1 MSFCHTWW
9 MFHSFLLE
17 WRLDRNHQVYR
28 ALPCLCMV
36 WSSVYDQWSCYL
48 PLGLCSYIPWKRIW
62 FSLFRERK
70 KKQVSWHYMLTNTRK
85 DLAKCVHVWVK
96 GIFLSGQYLQINKL
110 QRNLHGIRRSCQC
123 WHFFLAGIL
132 LCKGIAS
139 ACKEGE
145 WWPGLWTLK
154 GEALLHSWAAASAPR
169 SSPYQNQ

>member
-1 MSFCHTWW
+1 M
-9 MFHSFLLE
+9 E
-17 WRLDRNHQVYR
+17 VGQK
-28 ALPCLCMV
+28 P
-36 WSSVYDQWSCYL
+36 SSVPGSSMSLQ
-48 PLGLCSYIPWKRIW
+48 GLVLCLRSMELLSSSGALLIHTMEKNLIQ
-62 FSLFRERK
+62 LIQREK

-139 ACKEGE
+139 ACKEGA

>member
-1 MSFCHTWW
+1 M
-9 MFHSFLLE
+9 E
-17 WRLDRNHQVYR
+17 VGQK
-28 ALPCLCMV
+28 P
-36 WSSVYDQWSCYL
+36 SSVPGSSMSLHGLVLCLWSMEL
-48 PLGLCSYIPWKRIW
+48 LSSSGALLIHTMEKNLIQ
-62 FSLFRERK
+62 LIQREK

-139 ACKEGE
+139 ACKEGA